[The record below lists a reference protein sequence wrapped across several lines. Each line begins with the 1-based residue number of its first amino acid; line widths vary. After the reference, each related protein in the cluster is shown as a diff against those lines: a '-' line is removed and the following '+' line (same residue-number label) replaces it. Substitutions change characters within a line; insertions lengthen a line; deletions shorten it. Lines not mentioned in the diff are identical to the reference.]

1 MKFETNIQGMKDTL
15 AHYRREWTK
24 RNLEVEIKIA
34 EGGRITFSTEERKI
48 KEYSISSI
56 NRRRFL
62 MYIIRATYE
71 DTSLTVT
78 QLVKLLGCSR
88 QAIETMIID
97 CADAKWIK
105 VEKSERNLRS
115 LTANKILIESYEKYT
130 DWLWSVYD
138 NLELRNLSIHIS
150 QLQKDLA
157 LIQD

>member
-138 NLELRNLSIHIS
+138 SLELRNLSIHIA

-157 LIQD
+157 KSV

>member
-1 MKFETNIQGMKDTL
+1 MKDTL

-130 DWLWSVYD
+130 NWLWSVYD
-138 NLELRNLSIHIS
+138 SLELRNLSIHIS
-150 QLQKDLA
+150 QLQKDL
-157 LIQD
+157 DKSV

>member
-115 LTANKILIESYEKYT
+115 ITANKILIESYEKYT

-138 NLELRNLSIHIS
+138 SLELRNLSIHIS
-150 QLQKDLA
+150 QLQKDL
-157 LIQD
+157 DKSV

>member
-34 EGGRITFSTEERKI
+34 EGGRLTFSTEERKI

-138 NLELRNLSIHIS
+138 SLELRNLSIHIS
-150 QLQKDLA
+150 QLQKDL
-157 LIQD
+157 DNSV

>member
-138 NLELRNLSIHIS
+138 SLELRNISIHIS
-150 QLQKDLA
+150 QLQKDL
-157 LIQD
+157 DNSV

>member
-15 AHYRREWTK
+15 AHYRHEWTK

-138 NLELRNLSIHIS
+138 SLELRNLSIHIS
-150 QLQKDLA
+150 QLQKDL
-157 LIQD
+157 DKSV

>member
-105 VEKSERNLRS
+105 VEKSERNLRF

-138 NLELRNLSIHIS
+138 SLELRNLSIHIS
-150 QLQKDLA
+150 QLQKDL
-157 LIQD
+157 DKSV

>member
-15 AHYRREWTK
+15 AYYRREWTK

-138 NLELRNLSIHIS
+138 SLELRNLSIHIS
-150 QLQKDLA
+150 QLQKDL
-157 LIQD
+157 DKSV